1 MLRNRRY
8 LTTSNQLQ
16 NVAGSLNTEK
26 YGIKLVLGVHEY
38 CCDLSGS
45 FGVKTGFLNQLNNYR
60 FLKKILQCEVGSTHM
75 GKGRE
80 TS

>member
-1 MLRNRRY
+1 MLRNRRC

-26 YGIKLVLGVHEY
+26 YGVKLMLGVHEY
-38 CCDLSGS
+38 CCDLSDS
-45 FGVKTGFLNQLNNYR
+45 LGVKTEFFNQLNNYR
-60 FLKKILQCEVGSTHM
+60 FLKKILQCEVGSTYM
-75 GKGRE
+75 GKGIE